1 MVALGAFIGATNAV
15 SIDSI
20 IESLNKILS
29 ADKNLISLN
38 KKPLKKAE
46 FSNIDCETSQSIFYD
61 KSYVCEESDISSS
74 FTVLYF
80 SCFCLK

>member
-46 FSNIDCETSQSIFYD
+46 F
-61 KSYVCEESDISSS
+61 
-74 FTVLYF
+74 
-80 SCFCLK
+80 